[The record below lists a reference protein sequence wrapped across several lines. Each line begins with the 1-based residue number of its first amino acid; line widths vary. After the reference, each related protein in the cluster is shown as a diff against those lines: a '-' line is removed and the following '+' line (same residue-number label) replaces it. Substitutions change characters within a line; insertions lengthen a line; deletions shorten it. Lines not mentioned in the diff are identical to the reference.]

1 MVMAAVAVQQLRP
14 DEIEA
19 YRLHQPAACIRGERD
34 LCIRM
39 QARLAARVVE
49 LEAREKRRAEDE
61 AWANDR
67 TVLVEFKPVTAGW
80 EASALDGLVGISA
93 TAPTIHGALR
103 ALRAKVEGGAR

>member
-1 MVMAAVAVQQLRP
+1 MKPTKLDTYPVEHV
-14 DEIEA
+14 E
-19 YRLHQPAACIRGERD
+19 G
-34 LCIRM
+34 
-39 QARLAARVVE
+39 LAARVVE

-67 TVLVEFKPVTAGW
+67 TVLVDIEPVTAGW

-103 ALRAKVEGGAR
+103 ALREKLEAKP